1 MILESS
7 SLGAI
12 DIFLVL
18 MVAFLVDYDHDVCH
32 ENHFGGMSFKFPKT
46 FWQQALHFSNFS
58 NFNS

>member
-46 FWQQALHFSNFS
+46 FWQQALHFSNF
-58 NFNS
+58 